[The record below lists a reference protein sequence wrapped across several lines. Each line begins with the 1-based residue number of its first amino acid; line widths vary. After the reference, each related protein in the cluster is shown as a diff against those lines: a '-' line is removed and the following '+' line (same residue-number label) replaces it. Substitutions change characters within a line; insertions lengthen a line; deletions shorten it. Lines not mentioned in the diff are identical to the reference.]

1 MNPIERFKAVCHFER
16 PDYVPIFGFAG
27 APGMSRGAMA
37 KTHQRLVETGMPEWV
52 DGCYALSG
60 PRTCETWKRYWGT
73 TDPLTLDFY
82 PAHRGGPGIKSETR
96 LEGDREIIEYESG
109 ALTSQVLDND
119 ITYAM
124 PEFIRYHVTDR
135 ASWEFYRERTARG
148 PRWSADEIEA
158 ACRRFD
164 ERDRPL
170 RVSVGS
176 TWGHLRGLMGPYAAS
191 TVLYDDPQL
200 AHDIIDHY
208 AWQAEHYLFPV
219 IQRLRPEIL
228 GAGEDCC
235 FNHGML
241 ISPRHFDEFC
251 APFYRKVGQIARDC
265 GVDMVAID
273 TDGNAMELVP
283 LVEACGVNAIYP
295 FEVKAGNDLFALR
308 ERHPR
313 FILMGWLEKEVVNEG
328 NARLIEPEI
337 LGKVPRLLAHGGYFP
352 NGDHG
357 IQPLVTFESLCKFMT
372 LLHEVT
378 GNPEG
383 EFPRVRP

>member
-1 MNPIERFKAVCHFER
+1 MTPVERFKAICRFER
-16 PDYVPIFGFAG
+16 PDYVPIFGFPG
-27 APGMSRGAMA
+27 APGMSQGAMR
-37 KTHQRLVETGMPEWV
+37 KTHERLVETGMPAWV
-52 DGCYALSG
+52 DGCQSLGRRSST
-60 PRTCETWKRYWGT
+60 RTWRRYWGT
-73 TDPLTLDFY
+73 TGPIYPDFFPADP
-82 PAHRGGPGIKSETR
+82 GGGGIRSETR
-96 LEGDREIIEYESG
+96 IEGDREIIEYETG
-109 ALTSQVLDND
+109 ALTRQVIEND
-119 ITYAM
+119 VTYAM

-135 ASWEFYRERTARG
+135 KSWRFYRDRTAHG
-148 PRWSADEIEA
+148 PRWSADRIEE
-158 ACRRFD
+158 ACRPFD
-164 ERDRPL
+164 GREHPL
-170 RVSVGS
+170 CIGVGS
-176 TWGHLRGLMGPYAAS
+176 TWGRLRGLMGPYAAS

-200 AHDIIDHY
+200 AHEIIDHY
-208 AWQAEHYLFPV
+208 AQEAETYLFPV
-219 IQRLRPEIL
+219 IERLRPEIL

-241 ISPRHFDEFC
+241 ISPAHFREFC
-251 APFYRKVGQIARDC
+251 APTYRKIGRIARDC
-265 GVDMVAID
+265 GVDMAAID

-308 ERHPR
+308 ARHPR

-328 NARLIEPEI
+328 NAHLIGPEI
-337 LGKVPRLLAHGGYFP
+337 LGKVPRLLESGGYFP

-383 EFPRVRP
+383 EFPRMGL